1 MSIDRERELAEK
13 VDALLGKHDAT
24 PRPGDIFDDRNVPLL
39 TDVISAPDWQPEP
52 VDTSATLQQMSE
64 PEIDALS
71 QEIFSR
77 VYGKIDR
84 DLANKLEDRI
94 AAQLATQINVA
105 ITSVISDMRQ
115 EIANEIGDAVNG
127 ALADKLRQK

>member
-1 MSIDRERELAEK
+1 MSIDRDRELADK
-13 VDALLGKHDAT
+13 VDALLGKHDASR
-24 PRPGDIFDDRNVPLL
+24 RPGDALDDRNVPLL
-39 TDVISAPDWQPEP
+39 TDVIHAPQWQPEAI
-52 VDTSATLQQMSE
+52 DTSATLRQLSE
-64 PEIDALS
+64 PEIDSLS

>member
-13 VDALLGKHDAT
+13 VDALLGKHDASR
-24 PRPGDIFDDRNVPLL
+24 RPGDVFDDRNVPLL
-39 TDVISAPDWQPEP
+39 TDVVHAPDWQPEP
-52 VDTSATLQQMSE
+52 VDTSAALQQLSE

-105 ITSVISDMRQ
+105 ISSVISDMRQ